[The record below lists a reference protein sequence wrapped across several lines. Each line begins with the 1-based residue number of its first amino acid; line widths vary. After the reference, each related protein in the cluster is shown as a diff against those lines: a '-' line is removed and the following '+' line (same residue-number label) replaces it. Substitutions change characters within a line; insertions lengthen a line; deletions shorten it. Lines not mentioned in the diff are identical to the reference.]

1 VKTFRSH
8 WTDFIIASLALYAF
22 GMMVYAVWSYL
33 TFVGLDK
40 MEWVGSLIY
49 LPHGVRVMA
58 ICYFGYKSIPA
69 LYAVEIT
76 GPIMVYPEQYFD
88 VWPFASVAS
97 LLSVVA
103 ACEIV
108 KWSNSNV
115 KGTIFMPLNFTN
127 YRSLVLV
134 IVLSGLMNAISANLV
149 TSLLAD
155 IDLSVRVIARFFVGD
170 VLGSFVLILFLSA
183 LFTTLR
189 VNRLLVQDK

>member
-1 VKTFRSH
+1 MKTLRSY
-8 WTDFIIASLALYAF
+8 WTDFIIGSLALYAF

-33 TFVGLDK
+33 AFVGLDK

-88 VWPFASVAS
+88 VWPIASVAS
-97 LLSVVA
+97 LLSVMA

-115 KGTIFMPLNFTN
+115 KGTIFMPINFTN

-170 VLGSFVLILFLSA
+170 VLGAFVLILFLSA

>member
-1 VKTFRSH
+1 MKN
-8 WTDFIIASLALYAF
+8 FIVGSIALYCF

-33 TFVGLDK
+33 AFVGLEKRD
-40 MEWVGSLIY
+40 WVGSLVYI
-49 LPHGVRVMA
+49 PHGVRVMA
-58 ICYFGYKSIPA
+58 MCYFGYRSIPA
-69 LYAVEIT
+69 LYAIEIT

-88 VWPFASVAS
+88 VWPIASIAS

-108 KWSNSNV
+108 KWSFSNT
-115 KGTIFMPLNFTN
+115 KGTIFMPINFTN

-134 IVLSGLMNAISANLV
+134 IVLSGLMNAISSNLV

-155 IDLSVRVIARFFVGD
+155 IDLTVTVIARFFVGD
-170 VLGSFVLILFLSA
+170 VLGAIVLVLFLSA

-189 VNRLLVQDK
+189 ANRLLVSDK

>member
-1 VKTFRSH
+1 
-8 WTDFIIASLALYAF
+8 
-22 GMMVYAVWSYL
+22 MMVYAVWSYL
-33 TFVGLDK
+33 EFVGLDK
-40 MEWVGSLIY
+40 KEWVGSLIY

-76 GPIMVYPEQYFD
+76 GPIMIHPEQYFD
-88 VWPFASVAS
+88 VWPLASVAS
-97 LLSVVA
+97 LLSVMA

-115 KGTIFMPLNFTN
+115 KGTIFMPINFTN

-149 TSLLAD
+149 TSFQAD

-170 VLGSFVLILFLSA
+170 VLGAFVLILFLSA
-183 LFTTLR
+183 LFSTLR

>member
-1 VKTFRSH
+1 MKTFESH

-33 TFVGLDK
+33 AFVGLDK

-76 GPIMVYPEQYFD
+76 GPVMVYPEQYFD
-88 VWPFASVAS
+88 VWPLASIAS
-97 LLSVVA
+97 LLSVMA

-115 KGTIFMPLNFTN
+115 KGTIFMPINFTN

-149 TSLLAD
+149 TSFQAD
-155 IDLSVRVIARFFVGD
+155 IDLSVTVIARFFVGD
-170 VLGSFVLILFLSA
+170 VLGAFVLILFLSA

>member
-1 VKTFRSH
+1 MNTLRSH

-33 TFVGLDK
+33 EFVGLDK
-40 MEWVGSLIY
+40 KEWVGSLIY

-76 GPIMVYPEQYFD
+76 GPVMYPEQYFD

-97 LLSVVA
+97 LLSVMA

-115 KGTIFMPLNFTN
+115 KGTIFMPINFTN

-149 TSLLAD
+149 TSFLAD
-155 IDLSVRVIARFFVGD
+155 IDLSVTVIARFFVGD
-170 VLGSFVLILFLSA
+170 VLGAFVLILFLSA
-183 LFTTLR
+183 LFSTLR

>member
-1 VKTFRSH
+1 MKN
-8 WTDFIIASLALYAF
+8 FIVGSIALYCF
-22 GMMVYAVWSYL
+22 GMMVYAIWSYL
-33 TFVGLDK
+33 AFVGLEKRD
-40 MEWVGSLIY
+40 WVGSLVY

-58 ICYFGYKSIPA
+58 ICYFGYRSIPA
-69 LYAVEIT
+69 LYAIEIT

-88 VWPFASVAS
+88 VWPFASIAS

-108 KWSNSNV
+108 KWSHSNT
-115 KGTIFMPLNFTN
+115 KGTIFMPINFTN

-134 IVLSGLMNAISANLV
+134 IVLSGLMNAISSNLV

-155 IDLSVRVIARFFVGD
+155 IDLTVTVIARFFVGD
-170 VLGSFVLILFLSA
+170 VLGAIVLVLFLSA

-189 VNRLLVQDK
+189 ANRLLVSDK

>member
-1 VKTFRSH
+1 MKNFFVS
-8 WTDFIIASLALYAF
+8 SVALYCF
-22 GMMVYAVWSYL
+22 GMMIYAVWSYL
-33 TFVGLDK
+33 AFVGLDK

-58 ICYFGYKSIPA
+58 ICYFGYRSIPA
-69 LYAVEIT
+69 LFAIEIT

-88 VWPFASVAS
+88 VWPIASIAS

-108 KWSNSNV
+108 KWSHSNT
-115 KGTIFMPLNFTN
+115 KGTIFMPINFTN

-149 TSLLAD
+149 TSLLAG
-155 IDLSVRVIARFFVGD
+155 IDLSVTVIARFFVGD
-170 VLGSFVLILFLSA
+170 VLGSIVLVLFLSA

-189 VNRLLVQDK
+189 VNRLLVSDK

>member
-1 VKTFRSH
+1 MKTFRPH
-8 WTDFIIASLALYAF
+8 WTDFIIGSLALYAF
-22 GMMVYAVWSYL
+22 GMMVYAIWSYL
-33 TFVGLDK
+33 AFVGLDK
-40 MEWVGSLIY
+40 VEWVGSLLY

-76 GPIMVYPEQYFD
+76 GPFMVHPEQYFD
-88 VWPFASVAS
+88 VWPIASVAS

-103 ACEIV
+103 ACEMV

-115 KGTIFMPLNFTN
+115 KGTIFMPINFTN
-127 YRSLVLV
+127 YRTLVLV

-155 IDLSVRVIARFFVGD
+155 IDLSVTVIARFFVGD
-170 VLGSFVLILFLSA
+170 VIGAFVLILFLSA

>member
-1 VKTFRSH
+1 MNTLRSH

-22 GMMVYAVWSYL
+22 GMMVYAVWSYIA
-33 TFVGLDK
+33 FVGLDK

-76 GPIMVYPEQYFD
+76 GPIMIHPEQYFD
-88 VWPFASVAS
+88 VWPLASIAS
-97 LLSVVA
+97 FLSVMA

-115 KGTIFMPLNFTN
+115 KGTIFMPINFTN

-170 VLGSFVLILFLSA
+170 VLGAFVLILFLSA
-183 LFTTLR
+183 LFSTLR

>member
-1 VKTFRSH
+1 
-8 WTDFIIASLALYAF
+8 
-22 GMMVYAVWSYL
+22 MMVYAVWSYL
-33 TFVGLDK
+33 EFVGLDK
-40 MEWVGSLIY
+40 KEWVGSLIY

-76 GPIMVYPEQYFD
+76 GPVMVYPEQYFD
-88 VWPFASVAS
+88 VWHFASVAS
-97 LLSVVA
+97 LLSVMA

-115 KGTIFMPLNFTN
+115 KGTIFMPINFTN

-149 TSLLAD
+149 ISLLAD

-170 VLGSFVLILFLSA
+170 VLGAFVLILFLSA

>member
-1 VKTFRSH
+1 MKN
-8 WTDFIIASLALYAF
+8 FIVGSIALYCF

-33 TFVGLDK
+33 AFVGLDK

-58 ICYFGYKSIPA
+58 ICYFGYRSIPA
-69 LYAVEIT
+69 LFAIEIT

-88 VWPFASVAS
+88 VWPIASIAS
-97 LLSVVA
+97 LISVVA

-108 KWSNSNV
+108 KWSHSNT
-115 KGTIFMPLNFTN
+115 KGTIFMPINFTN

-149 TSLLAD
+149 TSLLAG
-155 IDLSVRVIARFFVGD
+155 IDLSVTVIARFFVGD
-170 VLGSFVLILFLSA
+170 VLGSFVLVLFLSA

-189 VNRLLVQDK
+189 VNRLLVSNK